1 MLFLEYYQ
9 NVQVIYSMQLIIRKE
24 LFFSVE
30 IRNIENDFRFFFLV
44 PIFGMLSSYV
54 AVGIRSYISKICNR
68 NEESQIFSIIASIE
82 SIDALIGSI
91 LFHIIYSYTI
101 NLYSNLIFI
110 LACCLHFFT
119 LPIFM

>member
-1 MLFLEYYQ
+1 
-9 NVQVIYSMQLIIRKE
+9 MQLIIRKE